1 MNQGK
6 NKREKD
12 KRTKI
17 RQQCCLIQYGE
28 LFELLPECFVLLVC
42 FGFLCRCGIVF
53 DEPCEVFG
61 VVDFVA
67 EHLFAASGVMY
78 QLVSFFVCYTEAT
91 FKKRY
96 KLKKRGVWKKSKRKR
111 NREKTRKKNKKI
123 LTIFEYRQYL
133 SPIAA

>member
-1 MNQGK
+1 M
-6 NKREKD
+6 
-12 KRTKI
+12 I
-17 RQQCCLIQYGE
+17 
-28 LFELLPECFVLLVC
+28 LLCF
-42 FGFLCRCGIVF
+42 FGGLGIVF
-53 DEPCEVFG
+53 DEPGEVFG
-61 VVDFVA
+61 IVDFVA

-96 KLKKRGVWKKSKRKR
+96 KLKKRGVWKKSKRTR